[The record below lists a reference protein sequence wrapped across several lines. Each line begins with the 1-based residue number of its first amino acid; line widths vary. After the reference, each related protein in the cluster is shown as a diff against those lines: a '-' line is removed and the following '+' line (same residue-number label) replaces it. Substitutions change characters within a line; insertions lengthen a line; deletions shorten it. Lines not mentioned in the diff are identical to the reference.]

1 MECGALRFGE
11 LLLKTLGLCPNPYKG
26 LLEEKQRFAT
36 GSCIAT
42 APLDRKNFKQ
52 GDYCPLLLFVQ
63 ILM

>member
-36 GSCIAT
+36 GSCNAT
-42 APLDRKNFKQ
+42 APLDRKNFNE
-52 GDYCPLLLFVQ
+52 GDFYPYV
-63 ILM
+63 

>member
-1 MECGALRFGE
+1 MGFAQ
-11 LLLKTLGLCPNPYKG
+11 THKG

-52 GDYCPLLLFVQ
+52 GDYCHLLLFVQ

>member
-1 MECGALRFGE
+1 MGFAQ
-11 LLLKTLGLCPNPYKG
+11 THKG

-52 GDYCPLLLFVQ
+52 GDYSPCFLFVQ
-63 ILM
+63 FLM